1 MPQTFLSQLNWRF
14 ATKIFDPEEKV
25 SEGSLAQILDAIRLA
40 PTSAGLQPF
49 HVFVITD
56 QGLRKEMQQFSKG
69 QSQVVDASHLLL
81 FCVRSDVHERI
92 NAYIDV
98 TSNGAPLDDEKR
110 ALMEERMKKMM
121 GTRSSRDL
129 AEWAARQT
137 YLAMGFGLAACA
149 ELGIDSCPMEGFDAP
164 EIDKLLQLPLHMHS
178 VAYVTIGHRK
188 DAPTKEKVR
197 FPESD
202 LFTRK

>member
-1 MPQTFLSQLNWRF
+1 MTQTFLSQLNWRF
-14 ATKIFDPEEKV
+14 ATKAFDPEKKV
-25 SEGSLAQILDAIRLA
+25 SEEDLVKILEAIRLA

-56 QGLRKEMQQFSKG
+56 QNVRKEMQQFSAG
-69 QSQVVDASHLLL
+69 QSQVTDASHLLL

-92 NAYIDV
+92 SAYIDV
-98 TSNGAPLDDEKR
+98 TENGTPFDSEKR
-110 ALMEERMKKMM
+110 TRTEERMKKMM

-129 AEWAARQT
+129 TEWAARQT

-164 EIDKLLQLPLHMHS
+164 EIDKLLELPPYMHS
-178 VAYVTIGHRK
+178 VAYVTIGYRK
-188 DAPTKEKVR
+188 DDPTKEKVR
-197 FPESD
+197 FPQED

>member
-1 MPQTFLSQLNWRF
+1 MAQTFLSQLNWRF
-14 ATKIFDPEEKV
+14 ATKVFDPEKKV
-25 SEGSLAQILDAIRLA
+25 SEEDLTKILDAIRLA

-56 QGLRKEMQQFSKG
+56 QNVRKEMQPFSAG
-69 QSQVVDASHLLL
+69 QSQVTDASNLLL

-92 NAYIDV
+92 SAYIDV
-98 TSNGAPLDDEKR
+98 TENGTPFDSEKR
-110 ALMEERMKKMM
+110 TRTEERMKKMM

-129 AEWAARQT
+129 TEWAARQT

-164 EIDKLLQLPLHMHS
+164 EIDKLLELPPYMHS
-178 VAYVTIGHRK
+178 VAYVTIGYRK
-188 DAPTKEKVR
+188 DDPTKEKVR
-197 FPESD
+197 FSQED

>member
-1 MPQTFLSQLNWRF
+1 MTQTFLSQLNWRF
-14 ATKIFDPEEKV
+14 ATKAFDPEKKV
-25 SEGSLAQILDAIRLA
+25 SEEDLAKILDAIRLA

-56 QGLRKEMQQFSKG
+56 QHVRKEMQQFSKG

-92 NAYIDV
+92 NAYIDAV
-98 TSNGAPLDDEKR
+98 SKGTPLDDEKR

-149 ELGIDSCPMEGFDAP
+149 ELSVDSCPMEGFDAP
-164 EIDKLLQLPLHMHS
+164 EIDKLLELPSYMHS
-178 VAYVTIGHRK
+178 VAYVTIGYRK
-188 DAPTKEKVR
+188 DDPTKEKVR
-197 FPESD
+197 FSEND
-202 LFTRK
+202 LFTRR

>member
-1 MPQTFLSQLNWRF
+1 MTQTFLSQLNWRF
-14 ATKIFDPEEKV
+14 ATKLFDTEKKV
-25 SEGSLAQILDAIRLA
+25 SEENLVKILDAIRLA

-56 QGLRKEMQQFSKG
+56 QDVRKEMQQFSKG

-98 TSNGAPLDDEKR
+98 VSNGTPLDDEKR
-110 ALMEERMKKMM
+110 TLMEERMKKMM
-121 GTRSSRDL
+121 GTKSSRDL

-164 EIDKLLQLPLHMHS
+164 EIDKLLKLPPYMHS
-178 VAYVTIGHRK
+178 VAYVTIGYRK
-188 DAPTKEKVR
+188 GEPTKEKVR
-197 FPESD
+197 FSEAE
-202 LFTRK
+202 LFTKR

>member
-1 MPQTFLSQLNWRF
+1 
-14 ATKIFDPEEKV
+14 
-25 SEGSLAQILDAIRLA
+25 
-40 PTSAGLQPF
+40 
-49 HVFVITD
+49 
-56 QGLRKEMQQFSKG
+56 MQQFSAG
-69 QSQVVDASHLLL
+69 QSQVTDASHLLL

-98 TSNGAPLDDEKR
+98 TENGTPFDSEKR
-110 ALMEERMKKMM
+110 TRTEERMKKMM

-129 AEWAARQT
+129 TEWAARQT
-137 YLAMGFGLAACA
+137 YLAMGFALAACA

-164 EIDKLLQLPLHMHS
+164 EIDKLLELPPYMHS
-178 VAYVTIGHRK
+178 VAYVTFGYRK
-188 DAPTKEKVR
+188 DNPTKEKVR